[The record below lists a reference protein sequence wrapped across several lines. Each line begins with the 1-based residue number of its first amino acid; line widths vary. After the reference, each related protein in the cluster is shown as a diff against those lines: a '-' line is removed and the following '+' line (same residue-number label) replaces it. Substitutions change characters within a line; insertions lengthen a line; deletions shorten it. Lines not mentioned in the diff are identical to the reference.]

1 MSFLGKSFAI
11 STTYPKIVTNG
22 LVLNLDAGQ
31 QNSYRGSGTIWTDLS
46 GRGNTGTLTNG
57 PTYSSTNGGSIVFD
71 GSNDYV
77 EVPHNTILNPSLNM
91 TLSAWIKITSF
102 VGDMSIF
109 GKGIN
114 SFGSGGFDF
123 RINSSTQLNLV
134 KYFVADQ
141 VITIPALSTNTWH
154 NISAVQSSTKVDYYV
169 NGLSVG
175 SFSNSSAYQTNTSS
189 LIVGRDRSAIHTPA
203 SISNVLY
210 YNRALSAAEVSQN
223 FNALRGRYGI

>member
-1 MSFLGKSFAI
+1 MGVFAGPEI
-11 STTYPKIVTNG
+11 NESG
-22 LVLNLDAGQ
+22 LVLSLDAG
-31 QNSYRGSGTIWTDLS
+31 NTKSYPGSGTAWTDLS
-46 GRGNTGTLTNG
+46 GRGNNGTLVNG
-57 PTYSSTNGGSIVFD
+57 PTYSSANGGSIVFD
-71 GSNDYV
+71 GTNDYV

-91 TLSAWIKITSF
+91 TLSAWIKLTSF
-102 VGDMSIF
+102 VTDMSIF
-109 GKGIN
+109 GKGTN
-114 SFGSGGFDF
+114 VGGSGGFDF

-141 VITIPALSTNTWH
+141 VVTISALSTNTWY

-189 LIVGRDRSAIHTPA
+189 LTVGRDRSAIYTPA

-223 FNALRGRYGI
+223 FNALRARFGI